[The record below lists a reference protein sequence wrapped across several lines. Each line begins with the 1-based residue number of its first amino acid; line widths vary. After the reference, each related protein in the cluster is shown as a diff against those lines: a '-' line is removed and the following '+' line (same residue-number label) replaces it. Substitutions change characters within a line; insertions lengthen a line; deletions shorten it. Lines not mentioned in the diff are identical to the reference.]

1 MAYYYQFSLIDSDCI
16 QIFIYLFAFRVYVQQ
31 AACSS
36 ADGRQL
42 LESSKT
48 ALDKGKLEDAVA
60 YGTKVSTSRIL
71 FCRSKGLFLYDI
83 AYDRLY

>member
-1 MAYYYQFSLIDSDCI
+1 MSFSLACESNF
-16 QIFIYLFAFRVYVQQ
+16 IFEILYSTTFSASLQQ

-60 YGTKVSTSRIL
+60 YGTKV
-71 FCRSKGLFLYDI
+71 
-83 AYDRLY
+83 

>member
-1 MAYYYQFSLIDSDCI
+1 MNDFST
-16 QIFIYLFAFRVYVQQ
+16 FIKFLYWCSVQQ

-48 ALDKGKLEDAVA
+48 ALDKGKLEDAVS
-60 YGTKVSTSRIL
+60 YGTKVVDIL
-71 FCRSKGLFLYDI
+71 DH
-83 AYDRLY
+83 